1 MIRRLFRKLFRLVL
15 VLGAAAAV
23 YKVAQA
29 RKPSPALPEGDAWP
43 PTPKQAPKPPER
55 AQAAP
60 ASAPNTP
67 VYQAPVAP
75 PTGAAG
81 AAGAAAA
88 TAATAAAGAEVPAKP
103 NVPAAKKATANA
115 SAPWVDPVDGSC
127 PTTHPLKAKMTSLI
141 YHLPGMTAYAR
152 TRPDRCYRDEDAA
165 QADGLRKA
173 KR

>member
-1 MIRRLFRKLFRLVL
+1 MIRRLFRKMFRLAL

-23 YKVAQA
+23 YKVVQA
-29 RKPSPALPEGDAWP
+29 RKPSPALPEGDGWP
-43 PTPKQAPKPPER
+43 PTPKAAPKPPER

-60 ASAPNTP
+60 VSSAP
-67 VYQAPVAP
+67 APARQAP
-75 PTGAAG
+75 PT
-81 AAGAAAA
+81 
-88 TAATAAAGAEVPAKP
+88 TVPATEASGNATPVKP
-103 NVPAAKKATANA
+103 KAAPVKKAKA
-115 SAPWVDPVDGSC
+115 SAAWVEPVDGDC
-127 PTTHPLKAKMTSLI
+127 PATHPVKGKMTSLI